1 MRFMILRKADAVT
14 ESGTL
19 PGRDLL
25 AAMGKYREDL
35 MQAGVWRGG
44 EGLLASVT
52 GARLTFCGGRTS
64 VTDGP
69 FAESKELIAGFLV
82 LDVAS
87 IDEAIAWARRCPT
100 LTGDGN
106 VEIEVRQVIE
116 ATDFPDGLTAELSR
130 MPWATVAAE
139 ANRRLRSDRGNAE
152 NATAGTLALT

>member
-87 IDEAIAWARRCPT
+87 IDERSRGLDVVRRSRAMATSKSRCARSS
-100 LTGDGN
+100 
-106 VEIEVRQVIE
+106 RQRISLM
-116 ATDFPDGLTAELSR
+116 D
-130 MPWATVAAE
+130 
-139 ANRRLRSDRGNAE
+139 
-152 NATAGTLALT
+152 